1 MKSITIHKLDSNL
14 AKAIEGLSKTTGLSQ
29 NKVIKKLLRKA
40 LGLEGG
46 NQVKR
51 DLTATF
57 DVWSKEEEK
66 TFEETISVFSQI
78 DSELWQ

>member
-29 NKVIKKLLRKA
+29 NKVIKKLLQKA
-40 LGLEGG
+40 LGLEGESH
-46 NQVKR
+46 VKR
-51 DLTATF
+51 DLAAVF
-57 DVWSKEEEK
+57 NVWSKEERKIFEK
-66 TFEETISVFSQI
+66 ATSVFNEI

>member
-40 LGLEGG
+40 LGLEEK
-46 NQVKR
+46 NQIKR
-51 DLTATF
+51 DLSTVF
-57 DVWSKEEEK
+57 NVWSKEEKK
-66 TFEETISVFSQI
+66 TFEEATPVFNQI